1 MLKSRSVSPGSS
13 MTATLTDPLRLPC
26 GAVLPNRLAK
36 PAITEGL
43 ATARGWATPALE
55 RLYEGWA
62 RGGFGLLISGNIIVD
77 ADHLE
82 RPGNVIMDQTPT
94 GEEGVRLRKWTA
106 VARRQGAHFW
116 AQLSHSGRQT
126 PKAVNPHPLSPSA
139 VELGLPPGLFG
150 KPRAMSADEIAE
162 VVGQFATA
170 ARVARSV
177 GFTGV
182 QIHAA
187 HGYLISSFL
196 SPKVNQRTDEWGGS
210 LENRARLLMSI
221 VAAVRKAVGPGFPI
235 GVKLNS
241 ADFQKGGFGANESE
255 EVALKLQATGVD
267 LLEISGGSYEAPAMI
282 GDRGGGPGAEAAPKK
297 ASTIAREAYFLDF
310 ARTLRQHLRMP
321 IMLTGGLRTRAGM
334 QAALDEGV
342 DVIGVARPVCIDLT
356 SAARLLAGEIDAL
369 EMWEEKLRKERG
381 LFGANSPLALIRTL
395 VSFAGIHWFY
405 AQIYRHGR
413 GEPPHLRLSPLKAL
427 IEVKRVEGKIEAEQS
442 KLKKAAARAER
453 PAVGRVVKAP
463 AV

>member
-1 MLKSRSVSPGSS
+1 MS
-13 MTATLTDPLRLPC
+13 ATPTDPLRLPC

-43 ATARGWATPALE
+43 ATPRGWATPELE

-82 RPGNVIMDQTPT
+82 RPGNVIIDQTPY
-94 GEEGVRLRKWTA
+94 GEEGARLRKWTA
-106 VARRQGAHFW
+106 VARRHGAHFW

-126 PKAVNPHPLSPSA
+126 PKAVNAHPLSPSA

-162 VVGQFATA
+162 VVAQFAIA
-170 ARVARSV
+170 ARVAKSV

-196 SPKVNQRTDEWGGS
+196 SPKVNHRTDEWGGS

-221 VAAVRKAVGPGFPI
+221 VAAVRKAVGPSFPI

-255 EVALKLQATGVD
+255 EVALMLQEAGVD
-267 LLEISGGSYEAPAMI
+267 LLEISG
-282 GDRGGGPGAEAAPKK
+282 
-297 ASTIAREAYFLDF
+297 AS
-310 ARTLRQHLRMP
+310 
-321 IMLTGGLRTRAGM
+321 
-334 QAALDEGV
+334 
-342 DVIGVARPVCIDLT
+342 
-356 SAARLLAGEIDAL
+356 
-369 EMWEEKLRKERG
+369 
-381 LFGANSPLALIRTL
+381 
-395 VSFAGIHWFY
+395 
-405 AQIYRHGR
+405 
-413 GEPPHLRLSPLKAL
+413 
-427 IEVKRVEGKIEAEQS
+427 
-442 KLKKAAARAER
+442 
-453 PAVGRVVKAP
+453 
-463 AV
+463 